1 MKKFEKVPIGGIA
14 AKDVLALWREGKLY
28 QEVSEEDISDEEL
41 QARCRQEALRYVAA
55 IDGFATEKW
64 RPLISEVWEFRNIK
78 KGSEVWERV
87 LSDKMFSA
95 MLVMRNKRQ
104 LNRYFLTSLVFNL
117 QARGIYYPAGK
128 VSQLR
133 LHLTLEGTNKKNSI
147 YKNIVNYPV
156 RLEQRRR
163 LTALMEDLLPSLR

>member
-1 MKKFEKVPIGGIA
+1 MGGIA

-64 RPLISEVWEFRNIK
+64 RPLI
-78 KGSEVWERV
+78 SEVWERV

-163 LTALMEDLLPSLR
+163 LTALMEDLLPSLRQEV

>member
-64 RPLISEVWEFRNIK
+64 RPLISEVWE
-78 KGSEVWERV
+78 RV

-117 QARGIYYPAGK
+117 QARGIYCPAGK

>member
-28 QEVSEEDISDEEL
+28 QEVSEEDISGEEL

-64 RPLISEVWEFRNIK
+64 RPLI
-78 KGSEVWERV
+78 SEVWERV

>member
-64 RPLISEVWEFRNIK
+64 RPLI
-78 KGSEVWERV
+78 SEVWERV

>member
-1 MKKFEKVPIGGIA
+1 MKKFEKVPSRGITA
-14 AKDVLALWREGKLY
+14 EELLALWRQGKLY
-28 QEVSEEDISDEEL
+28 QEVNEEDLSQEEL

-55 IDGFATEKW
+55 IDEFVTPQW
-64 RPLISEVWEFRNIK
+64 RPFV
-78 KGSEVWERV
+78 SEVWERV
-87 LSDKMFSA
+87 LSDRMFSA
-95 MLVMRNKRQ
+95 ELVMRNKRK

-117 QARGIYYPAGK
+117 QVRGFYYPAGK

-133 LHLTLEGTNKKNSI
+133 LHLKLEDTNKKNSI

-163 LTALMEDLLPSLR
+163 LSALMQDFFPCLK

>member
-64 RPLISEVWEFRNIK
+64 RPLI
-78 KGSEVWERV
+78 SEVWERV

-163 LTALMEDLLPSLR
+163 LTALMEDLLPSLRQEV

>member
-1 MKKFEKVPIGGIA
+1 MKKIIIKNEQEIMN
-14 AKDVLALWREGKLY
+14 VLMSGRIVKGRLGLVTNADGSLTIEF
-28 QEVSEEDISDEEL
+28 
-41 QARCRQEALRYVAA
+41 VAY
-55 IDGFATEKW
+55 
-64 RPLISEVWEFRNIK
+64 
-78 KGSEVWERV
+78 
-87 LSDKMFSA
+87 
-95 MLVMRNKRQ
+95 KRQ

-163 LTALMEDLLPSLR
+163 LSALMQDFFPCLK

>member
-14 AKDVLALWREGKLY
+14 ANDVLALWREGKLY

-64 RPLISEVWEFRNIK
+64 RPLI
-78 KGSEVWERV
+78 SEVWERV

-147 YKNIVNYPV
+147 YKSAVIYG
-156 RLEQRRR
+156 LSFQQRFRIR
-163 LTALMEDLLPSLR
+163 EISQKVAGLK

>member
-64 RPLISEVWEFRNIK
+64 RPLISEVWE
-78 KGSEVWERV
+78 RV

-117 QARGIYYPAGK
+117 QARGIYYSAGK